1 MSRSELSLSTV
12 TEATGA
18 PSKVVTPSIGA
29 VVNVGLVEEATLA
42 YVGAAG
48 LPVPA
53 VGATG
58 FPVPVV
64 EAAAVGAVIG
74 ELTGAPVRAMVCETM
89 TGALTE
95 YCVDTVAA
103 SNPPKAARENVAA
116 SRGEG
121 SAERSRLDGQLVDTD
136 ASVDVN
142 LEIFILIPAMKESMA
157 SEASMLEGLLTLTV

>member
-1 MSRSELSLSTV
+1 M
-12 TEATGA
+12 
-18 PSKVVTPSIGA
+18 
-29 VVNVGLVEEATLA
+29 
-42 YVGAAG
+42 GAAG

-64 EAAAVGAVIG
+64 GAAAVGAVIG
-74 ELTGAPVRAMVCETM
+74 ELTGAPVRATVSETM
-89 TGALTE
+89 TGGLIE
-95 YCVDTVAA
+95 YCVDTVAPL
-103 SNPPKAARENVAA
+103 NPPKAARENVAA

-136 ASVDVN
+136 VSVDVN
-142 LEIFILIPAMKESMA
+142 LEILNLIAVMKESMA

>member
-1 MSRSELSLSTV
+1 
-12 TEATGA
+12 
-18 PSKVVTPSIGA
+18 VTPSIGA

-42 YVGAAG
+42 Y
-48 LPVPA
+48 

-74 ELTGAPVRAMVCETM
+74 ELTGAPVRAIVCETM

-95 YCVDTVAA
+95 YCVDTVAP

-157 SEASMLEGLLTLTV
+157 SEASMLAGLLTLTV